1 MDEIKKNIVD
11 MLLST
16 KREGM
21 EDFLVE
27 MANNGFFTSPCS
39 GGNHL
44 CKEGGLAE
52 HSWNVCQKAMELA
65 NAWGME
71 NMMDSVVIASLLHDY
86 GKTGDFD
93 KAYYVDN
100 ILKSGKPS
108 ETKPFKRNPDIL
120 EKNHAVKSV
129 VMINRWIDLTEDEE
143 FAILHHDG
151 FYERANFDAWQ
162 KPTPLLMI
170 LHFADLWCSRV
181 VEEAKESEE

>member
-65 NAWGME
+65 NAFGME
-71 NMMDSVVIASLLHDY
+71 NMMDSVVISSLLHDY

-120 EKNHAVKSV
+120 EKNHAIKSV